1 MSARRCWLIASAD
14 LAEAARRP
22 LFWLWAVLMGG
33 NAWLMSRGIWIY
45 RSVDTSLG
53 SPRAWANSEFQIG
66 FVLPLLG
73 FLLVAFF
80 VAVAAGMPLIRD
92 RERRVD
98 AILAATPLTA
108 GEYVWGKFLAALGAC
123 LAVMAVFLGILV
135 AFVHGLPDAANPDIY
150 GPWSALAYL
159 RPMLLLLLPG
169 LVFVAGAAFLIGETT
184 GKPIVVFLLPVVLL
198 PFLQDFVWRWFPA
211 DLGPV
216 AGGLLRYLDPS
227 GFRWLKE
234 TWLRVDRGIEFYNT
248 RPIPYDAAFVAS
260 RIAVVLCGL
269 LLVDVARRHLG
280 GRRERPER
288 AGARLLAPRFRDRL
302 LLRFRGRPAAAA
314 VASGAAEGGRDVAE
328 LAMRSRPPG
337 FLAGALA
344 VTRFELAELVS
355 QPGLYIFLPAL
366 LLLLKIDFDAGQAPG
381 PFGSPTLLTPGTAA
395 VRALFVLTPWLCLL
409 LMFYTVESI
418 QRDRSTRLAPIVY
431 ATPVPTPSLLAGK
444 TLANGAL
451 VGISL
456 AASFLVAALT
466 MLSQGKVHVTLWPF
480 VLVWGL
486 LLLPTLLLWTAFV
499 TAVLAWTDSRYVT
512 YGIALA
518 ALVATLGAFLRGDMN
533 WVGNWP
539 LIDAVRWSDMGTFEI
554 DRQALWLNRL
564 EALSAAP
571 LLAYLAVR
579 RFRRREADKLAGG
592 GGSGGRRTDVGTPRR
607 PALVLAGLAAL
618 PLVFGLALW
627 FAVQQGFQGGAAQR
641 RHKDYWRQSLATW
654 IDAPLPYVTHV
665 DLDLDLEP
673 AQRWFR
679 VSGSYDL
686 VNRKA
691 AAIPWF
697 PVTGGIAWRDLA
709 WTFDGKPYQP
719 EERETRTGMF
729 VFRQPF
735 APGAAHRL
743 GFSYQAVLL
752 PGISRNGGELPT
764 PSEFIL
770 PSSVIV
776 NGRNPDFV
784 PVLGFRQDVGI
795 DDDNRFERRRFPP
808 DFWKAQLD
816 AELDRSAFT
825 SRMRITAPA
834 EYTVNSTGALTGE
847 TLRGGRRTWTWESD
861 YPLRVINVAAGRWAV
876 RRGQGT
882 AVYYHPGH
890 PYNVGSILAALD
902 GARRWYAEWFGPY
915 PWRELRLNEFP
926 AIAGYG
932 QGNATNIFF
941 SEAVGFLAAPS
952 AASDLA
958 FAVTAHEAAHQWWG
972 HILAAGDGPGGII
985 LAEGAANFSTML
997 LLDQVRGPAA
1007 RIDFATRSEAFYGE
1021 TRQPSDEKP
1030 LAETFGARPADVT
1043 VIYDKGGWAFWML
1056 LQQMGRQAYFAG
1068 ARHFIVQYHDAPGH
1082 PVLQHFVA
1090 AMRPFAPDPAGFD
1103 EVADQWFFKVVVPE
1117 YRVVEARKRRSAG
1130 AGAGMGAGSAGM
1142 GTAGGGGETWE
1153 VVARVANTGTAR
1165 MPVEVAAASRRERF
1179 GDDGREA
1186 AGYRDVRAT
1195 LVLGPGEEK
1204 QVRLVCP
1211 FDPQRL
1217 VVDPDAK
1224 VLQLQRKAASVRL

>member
-1 MSARRCWLIASAD
+1 MS
-14 LAEAARRP
+14 
-22 LFWLWAVLMGG
+22 G
-33 NAWLMSRGIWIY
+33 
-45 RSVDTSLG
+45 
-53 SPRAWANSEFQIG
+53 
-66 FVLPLLG
+66 
-73 FLLVAFF
+73 
-80 VAVAAGMPLIRD
+80 
-92 RERRVD
+92 
-98 AILAATPLTA
+98 LAASGRPCTKTTRIPRKTA
-108 GEYVWGKFLAALGAC
+108 MT
-123 LAVMAVFLGILV
+123 AVMAVFLGILV
-135 AFVHGLPDAANPDIY
+135 VFVHGLPDAANPDIY

-159 RPMLLLLLPG
+159 RPMLLLMLPG
-169 LVFVAGAAFLIGETT
+169 LVLVAGAAFLIGEAT
-184 GKPIVVFLLPVVLL
+184 GKPIVVFLLPVLLL
-198 PFLQDFVWRWFPA
+198 PFLQNFVWRWLPT

-216 AGGLLRYLDPS
+216 AGALLRYLDPS

-260 RIAVVLCGL
+260 RVAMVLCGL
-269 LLVDVARRHLG
+269 LLVDVARRHLLSRG
-280 GRRERPER
+280 GRRDRPER
-288 AGARLLAPRFRDRL
+288 TGRRRLAARLRERLAGRL
-302 LLRFRGRPAAAA
+302 GGLAGLGRPGRPGRLGQLGKLN
-314 VASGAAEGGRDVAE
+314 VGPSSPDGGREIGA

-344 VTRFELAELVS
+344 VTRFELAELIS

-366 LLLLKIDFDAGQAPG
+366 LLLLKIDFDGDQAPG
-381 PFGSPTLLTPGTAA
+381 PFGASVLLTPGTAA
-395 VRALFVLTPWLCLL
+395 VLALFVLTPVLCLL

-418 QRDRSTRLAPIVY
+418 QRDRGTRLAPIVY
-431 ATPVPTPSLLAGK
+431 ATPVSTPSLLAGK
-444 TLANGAL
+444 ALANGAL
-451 VGISL
+451 VAISL

-466 MLSQGKVHVTLWPF
+466 MLSQGKVHLALWPF

-486 LLLPTLLLWTAFV
+486 LLPPTLLLWTAYV
-499 TAVLAWTDSRYVT
+499 TAVLAWTDNRYVT

-518 ALVATLGAFLRGDMN
+518 ALVATLGAFLRGAMN

-539 LIDAVRWSDMGTFEI
+539 LIDAVRWSDMGTFEL

-564 EALSAAP
+564 EVLSAVP

-579 RFRRREADKLAGG
+579 GFRRREGDRLAA
-592 GGSGGRRTDVGTPRR
+592 GGSGGERRTGAGSLPPSVPVGEASAVRGRFPWDPSPQGTREGRDPAPPR
-607 PALVLAGLAAL
+607 PALRLAAL
-618 PLVFGLALW
+618 AAPPLIFGLALW
-627 FAVQQGFQGGAAQR
+627 FAVQQGFEGGAAQK
-641 RHKDYWRQSLATW
+641 RHRDYWRQNLATW

-673 AQRWFR
+673 ARRWFR
-679 VSGSYDL
+679 VRGSYDL
-686 VNRKA
+686 VNRRA
-691 AAIPWF
+691 APIPWF
-697 PVTGGIAWRDLA
+697 PVTGGIGWRDLA
-709 WTFDGKPYQP
+709 WTFDGQPYKP

-729 VFRQPF
+729 VFRQ
-735 APGAAHRL
+735 AMGPGAVHRL
-743 GFSYQAVLL
+743 GFNYQAVLL

-784 PVLGFRQDVGI
+784 PVLGFRQDIGV
-795 DDDNRFERRRFPP
+795 DDDNRYERRRFPP

-834 EYTVNSTGALTGE
+834 EYTVTSTGALAGMA
-847 TLRGGRRTWTWESD
+847 LRGGRRTWTWESD
-861 YPLRVINVAAGRWAV
+861 YPLRVINVAAGRWKV
-876 RRGQGT
+876 RRGHGT
-882 AVYYHPGH
+882 AVYYDPRH
-890 PYNVGSILAALD
+890 PYNVDSMLAALD

-941 SEAVGFLAAPS
+941 SEAVGFLALATPT
-952 AASDLA
+952 SDPA

-997 LLDQVRGPAA
+997 LLEQVRGPAA

-1030 LAETFGARPADVT
+1030 LAETSGARPADGT

-1056 LQQMGRQAYFAG
+1056 LQQMGREAYFAG
-1068 ARHFIVQYHDAPGH
+1068 ARHFIAQYHDAPGH

-1090 AMRPFAPDPAGFD
+1090 AMRPYAPDPAGFD
-1103 EVADQWFFKVVVPE
+1103 EVAGQWFFKVVMPE
-1117 YRVVEARKRRSAG
+1117 YRIVEAHKRRMEGAGPGGAGPGAGPGAGVGGAGVGREAG
-1130 AGAGMGAGSAGM
+1130 AGAGA
-1142 GTAGGGGETWE
+1142 ETWE
-1153 VVARVANTGTAR
+1153 VVARIANAGTAR

-1179 GDDGREA
+1179 GDDGKETP
-1186 AGYRDVRAT
+1186 GYRDVRAT

-1204 QVRLVCP
+1204 QLRLVCP